1 MATDVT
7 LASLDT
13 IGSICIKAVASSL
26 DSIGSICIKA
36 VASKIM
42 HFGFS
47 IHASLPSDM
56 LLS

>member
-7 LASLDT
+7 LA
-13 IGSICIKAVASSL
+13 L

-36 VASKIM
+36 VASKLM
-42 HFGFS
+42 HSVFS
-47 IHASLPSDM
+47 LHTILPSDM

>member
-1 MATDVT
+1 MKPRNCSTMATDVT
-7 LASLDT
+7 LA
-13 IGSICIKAVASSL
+13 SL

-42 HFGFS
+42 HSGFS